1 MTTKPKYQMIP
12 YKREDRDIYAGLD
25 FNPGERPERPEALY
39 QEPPLHEFNYLL
51 DHYLA
56 TAIGRRDVL
65 VTGACFL
72 CYDRS
77 NLNVRVEPDCLV
89 AFGVDAAA
97 IRGRMLYLPWEAGK
111 MADFVLEMASQ
122 STARNDVGPKR
133 LLYERLGIG
142 EYWRF
147 DATGGR
153 LYGEPLAGERLVEGQ
168 YQPIEL
174 TLQDDGSIRGYSPTI
189 DAFLSWEP
197 REEGQHRGWLHIY
210 DPATGLRLESYTT
223 LADSRRAAEERAR
236 RRRGA
241 GRRRRAR
248 SSRTPRTTAAPV
260 GAVGRKIIP
269 SPSRG
274 RVRVGVKTSR
284 ATLYNTR

>member
-1 MTTKPKYQMIP
+1 MTTKSKYQMIP
-12 YKREDRDIYAGLD
+12 YQREDRDIYDGLEFD
-25 FNPGERPERPEALY
+25 PGEIPERPEALY

-51 DHYLA
+51 NYYLA
-56 TAIGRRDVL
+56 TATGRRDVL

-97 IRGRMLYLPWEAGK
+97 IRQRMLYLPWEAGK
-111 MADFVLEMASQ
+111 IPDFVLEMASQ

-153 LYGEPLAGERLVEGQ
+153 LYGEPLTGERLVDGR

-174 TLQDDGSIRGYSPTI
+174 TIQGNGSIRSYSPTI
-189 DAFLSWEP
+189 DAHLSWEP
-197 REEGQHRGWLHIY
+197 REEGQHQGWLHIY
-210 DPATGLRLESYTT
+210 DPATGRRLQPYSEVK
-223 LADSRRAAEERAR
+223 ARAEVAEERAEAVMEQAAAAEARAETAEAEAERLREELR
-236 RRRGA
+236 RLRGE
-241 GRRRRAR
+241 
-248 SSRTPRTTAAPV
+248 
-260 GAVGRKIIP
+260 
-269 SPSRG
+269 
-274 RVRVGVKTSR
+274 
-284 ATLYNTR
+284 

>member
-1 MTTKPKYQMIP
+1 MTTKPKYRMIP
-12 YKREDRDIYAGLD
+12 YQREDRDIFVGLD
-25 FNPGERPERPEALY
+25 FNPGERPDRPEALY

-51 DHYLA
+51 DYYLA
-56 TAIGRRDVL
+56 TATGRRDVL

-97 IRGRMLYLPWEAGK
+97 IRDRMLYLPWEAGK
-111 MADFVLEMASQ
+111 MADFVLEMASR

-153 LYGEPLAGERLVEGQ
+153 LYGEPLVGERLVEGH

-174 TLQDDGSIRGYSPTI
+174 IHQDGGLIRGYSPAI
-189 DAFLSWEP
+189 NAFLSWEP

-223 LADSRRAAEERAR
+223 LAHSRRAAEERAYAAEERADAAQREARELREQLR
-236 RRRGA
+236 RLREQ
-241 GRRRRAR
+241 
-248 SSRTPRTTAAPV
+248 
-260 GAVGRKIIP
+260 
-269 SPSRG
+269 
-274 RVRVGVKTSR
+274 
-284 ATLYNTR
+284 

>member
-1 MTTKPKYQMIP
+1 MTTKPKYRMIP
-12 YKREDRDIYAGLD
+12 YQREDRDIYAGLD
-25 FNPGERPERPEALY
+25 FNPGKRPERPEALY

-51 DHYLA
+51 DYYLA
-56 TAIGRRDVL
+56 AATGRRDVL

-77 NLNVRVEPDCLV
+77 NLNVRVEPDSLV

-97 IRGRMLYLPWEAGK
+97 IRDRMLYLPWEAGK

-153 LYGEPLAGERLVEGQ
+153 LYGEPLVGESLVEGI

-210 DPATGLRLESYTT
+210 DPATGLRLESYPT
-223 LADSRRAAEERAR
+223 LADSRRAAEERADAAEGRAADAEERADAAEREARELRERLR
-236 RRRGA
+236 RLGEQ
-241 GRRRRAR
+241 
-248 SSRTPRTTAAPV
+248 
-260 GAVGRKIIP
+260 
-269 SPSRG
+269 
-274 RVRVGVKTSR
+274 
-284 ATLYNTR
+284 

>member
-1 MTTKPKYQMIP
+1 MTTKPKYRMLP
-12 YKREDRDIYAGLD
+12 YRREDRDIYAGLE
-25 FNPGERPERPEALY
+25 FNPDKKPERPEALY
-39 QEPPLHEFNYLL
+39 QEPPLQEFNYLL
-51 DHYLA
+51 NYYLA
-56 TAIGRRDVL
+56 TATGRRDVL

-97 IRGRMLYLPWEAGK
+97 IRDRRLYLPWEAGK
-111 MADFVLEMASQ
+111 IPDFVLEMASQ

-147 DATGGR
+147 DATGGG
-153 LYGEPLAGERLVEGQ
+153 LYGEPLAGERLVEGH

-174 TLQDDGSIRGYSPTI
+174 TLQDDGSIRGYSPAI

-210 DPATGLRLESYTT
+210 DPATGLRLESYENVM
-223 LADSRRAAEERAR
+223 AARRAAEAHVNATEERA
-236 RRRGA
+236 
-241 GRRRRAR
+241 
-248 SSRTPRTTAAPV
+248 TAAQE
-260 GAVGRKIIP
+260 
-269 SPSRG
+269 
-274 RVRVGVKTSR
+274 R
-284 ATLYNTR
+284 ADAAEREARELRERLRRLGEQ

>member
-1 MTTKPKYQMIP
+1 MTTKTRYQMIP
-12 YKREDRDIYAGLD
+12 YQREDRDIYDGLEFD
-25 FNPGERPERPEALY
+25 PDEKPERPEALY

-51 DHYLA
+51 NYYLA
-56 TAIGRRDVL
+56 TATGRRDVL

-97 IRGRMLYLPWEAGK
+97 IRERRLYLPWEAGK

-122 STARNDVGPKR
+122 STARNDVGSKR

-147 DATGGR
+147 DATGGS
-153 LYGEPLAGERLVEGQ
+153 LYGEPLAGERLVEGH

-174 TLQDDGSIRGYSPTI
+174 THRDDGSVHGYSPAI

-197 REEGQHRGWLHIY
+197 RQEGLHRGWLHIY
-210 DPATGLRLESYTT
+210 DPATGLKLESYEN
-223 LADSRRAAEERAR
+223 AMAARRAAEARAETAEAEAERLRERLR
-236 RRRGA
+236 RLGEQ
-241 GRRRRAR
+241 
-248 SSRTPRTTAAPV
+248 
-260 GAVGRKIIP
+260 
-269 SPSRG
+269 
-274 RVRVGVKTSR
+274 
-284 ATLYNTR
+284 

>member
-1 MTTKPKYQMIP
+1 M
-12 YKREDRDIYAGLD
+12 
-25 FNPGERPERPEALY
+25 
-39 QEPPLHEFNYLL
+39 
-51 DHYLA
+51 
-56 TAIGRRDVL
+56 
-65 VTGACFL
+65 
-72 CYDRS
+72 
-77 NLNVRVEPDCLV
+77 

-97 IRGRMLYLPWEAGK
+97 IRDRMLYLPWEAGK
-111 MADFVLEMASQ
+111 MASLEMASQ

-153 LYGEPLAGERLVEGQ
+153 LYGEPLVGERLVEGR

-210 DPATGLRLESYTT
+210 DPATGLRLESYPT
-223 LADSRRAAEERAR
+223 LADSHRAAEERAAAAEREARELRERLR
-236 RRRGA
+236 RLGEQ
-241 GRRRRAR
+241 
-248 SSRTPRTTAAPV
+248 
-260 GAVGRKIIP
+260 
-269 SPSRG
+269 
-274 RVRVGVKTSR
+274 
-284 ATLYNTR
+284 

>member
-12 YKREDRDIYAGLD
+12 YQMEDRDIYVGLD

-39 QEPPLHEFNYLL
+39 EEPPLHEFNYLL
-51 DHYLA
+51 DYYLA
-56 TAIGRRDVL
+56 TATGRRDVL

-97 IRGRMLYLPWEAGK
+97 IRSRMLYLPWEAGK

-122 STARNDVGPKR
+122 STARNHVGPKR
-133 LLYERLGIG
+133 LPYERLGIG

-153 LYGEPLAGERLVEGQ
+153 LYGEPLAGERLVEGH

-223 LADSRRAAEERAR
+223 LANSRRAAEERADAAEREARELREQLR
-236 RRRGA
+236 RLREH
-241 GRRRRAR
+241 
-248 SSRTPRTTAAPV
+248 
-260 GAVGRKIIP
+260 
-269 SPSRG
+269 
-274 RVRVGVKTSR
+274 
-284 ATLYNTR
+284 

>member
-1 MTTKPKYQMIP
+1 MTTKATYPMIP
-12 YKREDRDIYAGLD
+12 YQREDRDIYEGLEFD
-25 FNPGERPERPEALY
+25 PGEMPERPEAWY

-51 DHYLA
+51 DYYLA
-56 TAIGRRDVL
+56 TATGRRDVL

-97 IRGRMLYLPWEAGK
+97 IRQRMLYLPWEAGK
-111 MADFVLEMASQ
+111 IPDFVLEMASQ

-153 LYGEPLAGERLVEGQ
+153 LYGKPLTGERLVDGR

-174 TLQDDGSIRGYSPTI
+174 AIQGNGSIRGYSPTI
-189 DAFLSWEP
+189 GAHLSWEP
-197 REEGQHRGWLHIY
+197 REEGQHEGWLHIY
-210 DPATGLRLESYTT
+210 DPATGQRLQPYGEVKAR
-223 LADSRRAAEERAR
+223 ADAAEAEAEKLREELR
-236 RRRGA
+236 RLRGE
-241 GRRRRAR
+241 
-248 SSRTPRTTAAPV
+248 
-260 GAVGRKIIP
+260 
-269 SPSRG
+269 
-274 RVRVGVKTSR
+274 
-284 ATLYNTR
+284 

>member
-1 MTTKPKYQMIP
+1 MTTKPKYRMIP
-12 YKREDRDIYAGLD
+12 YQREDRDIYLGLEFD
-25 FNPGERPERPEALY
+25 PGKRPERPEALY

-51 DHYLA
+51 NHYLA
-56 TAIGRRDVL
+56 AATGRRDVL

-97 IRGRMLYLPWEAGK
+97 IRSRMLYLPWEAGK

-153 LYGEPLAGERLVEGQ
+153 LYGQPLAGESLVEGR

-210 DPATGLRLESYTT
+210 DPATGLSLESYTA
-223 LADSRRAAEERAR
+223 LANSRRAAEERAVDAEERAEAAEREARELRERLR
-236 RRRGA
+236 RLGEQ
-241 GRRRRAR
+241 
-248 SSRTPRTTAAPV
+248 
-260 GAVGRKIIP
+260 
-269 SPSRG
+269 
-274 RVRVGVKTSR
+274 
-284 ATLYNTR
+284 